1 VRWAIGAAV
10 AFVAAAAAIGILL
23 VRAPSGRGE
32 PSIVVALHGG
42 PLTDCASTRLRRI
55 DPATLEPRRG
65 GLRLD
70 GFFSE
75 PVPSPDGKSV
85 ALGGAEGS
93 IAVADVANMR
103 RLRSVRIGS
112 PYESTEVVAWPPTNR
127 LIALDVSSDAH
138 RVGLTKVVVLD
149 PERGEVIRELRVPWW
164 AAVGRGTSRSGR
176 VAVLLV
182 SWRHLVPP
190 RLVVVGRD
198 GRLQT
203 VRLTRL
209 RAGIGYARYERIRFP
224 GFAVD
229 PNGERAFVV
238 NEGEPAAIVDLA
250 TLHVRYRKVAGLA
263 QPARAL
269 AGPAKDT
276 GTSNPRQGPARVAAW
291 LGRGLIAISGYDSYV
306 GQAERWLGDSKA
318 PAGLQI
324 LDTGTWRARTVARHP
339 SDFEWVSGRLLA
351 SARAWDPRTRRTRG
365 DSLVAFDREGGLVFR
380 IRRTAY
386 WQTFNGRIY
395 VGDRSG
401 RDLVLDAR
409 TGRRL
414 GRVSDERV
422 AAVTSA
428 YC

>member
-10 AFVAAAAAIGILL
+10 ALVAAAAAIEVLL

-32 PSIVVALHGG
+32 PSILVALHGG

-55 DPATLEPRRG
+55 DPATLRPRRG

-70 GFFSE
+70 GYFSG
-75 PVPSPDGKSV
+75 PVRSPDGKSV

-93 IAVADVANMR
+93 IAVADVATMR
-103 RLRSVRIGS
+103 RLHSVRIGS
-112 PYESTEVVAWPPTNR
+112 PYEGTEVVAWPAANR

-138 RVGLTKVVVLD
+138 RVALTKVVVVD
-149 PERGEVIRELRVPWW
+149 PKRGEAIRELSVPWW

-182 SWRHLVPP
+182 SWRRLVPP

-203 VRLTRL
+203 MRLTRL
-209 RAGIGYARYERIRFP
+209 RAGIGYARHERIRFP

-229 PNGERAFVV
+229 PDGERAFVV
-238 NEGEPAAIVDLA
+238 NEGEPAASVDLA
-250 TLHVRYRKVAGLA
+250 TLRVRYRRVSGLA

-291 LGRGLIAISGYDSYV
+291 LGRGLIAVSGYDSYV
-306 GQAERWLGDSKA
+306 GQAERWLGDSQA
-318 PAGLQI
+318 PAGLQV
-324 LDTGTWRARTVARHP
+324 LDARTWRARTVDPRP
-339 SDFEWVSGRLLA
+339 SDFEWVNGRLLA
-351 SARAWDPRTRRTRG
+351 SARAWEPATRRTRG
-365 DSLVAFDREGGLVFR
+365 DSLVAFDREGRVVFR
-380 IRRTAY
+380 IRGSAY

-395 VGDRSG
+395 LGDRSS

-414 GRVSDERV
+414 SRVSDERV